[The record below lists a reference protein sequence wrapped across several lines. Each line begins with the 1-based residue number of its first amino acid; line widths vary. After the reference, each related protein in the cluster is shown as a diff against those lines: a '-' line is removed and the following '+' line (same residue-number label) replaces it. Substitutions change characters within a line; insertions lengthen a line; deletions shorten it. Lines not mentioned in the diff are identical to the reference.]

1 LVEAVGI
8 NTVVKLSLELNQGLE
23 LIGFLICYHISRKR
37 MVSLFLSQRFELGFH
52 RGVAVGEFF
61 NRDVLG
67 FVVGEAEV
75 AAGAEEGVF
84 GLLEVGDR
92 LVQGSLLHFPKSLI
106 VSDNMD

>member
-1 LVEAVGI
+1 
-8 NTVVKLSLELNQGLE
+8 
-23 LIGFLICYHISRKR
+23 

-75 AAGAEEGVF
+75 AVGAEEGVF
-84 GLLEVGDR
+84 SLLEVGHDLGASCQR
-92 LVQGSLLHFPKSLI
+92 TVVGKLEVRKGLCWFAARCFGGIQGYPQT
-106 VSDNMD
+106 VVVRT